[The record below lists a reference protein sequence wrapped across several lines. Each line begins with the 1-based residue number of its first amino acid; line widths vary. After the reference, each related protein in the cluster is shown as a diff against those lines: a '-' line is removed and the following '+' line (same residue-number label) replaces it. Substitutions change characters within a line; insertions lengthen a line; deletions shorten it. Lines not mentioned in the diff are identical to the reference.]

1 MANKFAIYTNPAA
14 RIGIFVDAQNIC
26 RSLQALSGRRR
37 LDYKK
42 LLVKILAGRTLYCAR
57 FYEIIAE
64 DDFSKNAFLDAIGHA
79 GYEVLT
85 KPVQVFAGGV
95 TKGDWDLGMA
105 IDIVSI
111 AEKLDVVILLSGDGD
126 FLPLVQYVKHK
137 HGCRV
142 EGVSVLRTTN
152 AAILTEFDSHI
163 DLGAAGCAD
172 IYRP

>member
-1 MANKFAIYTNPAA
+1 MADKLAIYGSPSA
-14 RIGIFVDAQNIC
+14 RVGIFVDAQNIFC
-26 RSLQALSGRRR
+26 SIRSLQGRKK

-42 LLVKILAGRTLYCAR
+42 MLLKILAGRTLYCAR
-57 FYEIIAE
+57 FYDITAQ
-64 DDFSKNAFLDAIGHA
+64 DDFTKDTFLEAIRRG

-85 KPVQVFAGGV
+85 KPVQVFADGV

-105 IDIVSI
+105 IDIVSL

-142 EGVSVLRTTN
+142 EGVSILRTTN
-152 AAILTEFDSHI
+152 AALLAEFDAHI
-163 DLGAAGCAD
+163 DLAGSANSD
-172 IYRP
+172 LFRS